1 MFSAEIK
8 VLCGMMNSVLTL
20 HNVLLADSY
29 FLYDMFQMT
38 SFLSNH
44 NVKSTFKVLN
54 NIWTHFRWDSS
65 HLPTNC
71 RF

>member
-54 NIWTHFRWDSS
+54 NI
-65 HLPTNC
+65 
-71 RF
+71 